1 MPEAKKPAA
10 KTDKAAAAP
19 ADKAKPAEDHEARSA
34 IEDGVTDEAQP
45 APEEGSEG
53 GDELLSDSEEL
64 PDDETVPGGQSELTG
79 LFVERPESTTVI
91 KGKNVTF
98 VAKVDSSD
106 LLRKPN
112 MKWLKGKWLDLGSK
126 AGKHVQFKE
135 AYDRNSK
142 VYTYEM
148 SIIKVV
154 EGDAGGY
161 RCEVT
166 SKDKCDSCTFEV
178 TVEAV
183 QEEQPANI
191 LDAFKRSGIKG
202 AKKGGDAGEDAG
214 DLDFSALL
222 KKREK
227 KARDEPKEEVD
238 VWEILKDA
246 KPCDYEKI
254 AFDYGIT
261 DLRGLLKRL
270 KKMKKVEPK
279 KSDAFLKKLEQC
291 YSVDKGKR
299 TQMHVELHDPN
310 AQVKWLKN
318 GVEIKPSAK
327 YVFECVGNK
336 RTLTINKCNLSDD
349 AAYECVVGE
358 EKSFTEVFVKEPPIT
373 ITKLLDDVH
382 VVVGEKV
389 EFECEVSEEGAN
401 VKWMKDGVEL
411 TKDGKYRI
419 KKDGKKHTLVISEAT
434 IEDIGMYYVYTNG
447 GESKGELEVEAKELE
462 VLQSIA
468 DLSVK
473 ACEQAVFKCEVSD
486 EKVVGKW
493 FKDGVEVK
501 PSNRIKMSHIGRIHK
516 LTIDDVKPQDEGN
529 YTFVPEGYALSLS
542 AKLNFIEIKIDYV
555 PRQDPPKIHLDTSST
570 GSKNTIVVVAG
581 NKLRLDVEIT
591 GEPVPTVCWM
601 KGDTVIS
608 EAEGRVRV
616 ETRTTLSS
624 FVIEGAERPD
634 EGRYSII
641 VTNPAGEDRAELTV
655 KIVDVPNPPE
665 NVRCM
670 GVGEDTATITWDP
683 PKFDGGS
690 PVKGY
695 LMERKKQGSSRWTK
709 LNFEVF
715 ESTTY
720 EAKKMIEGVF
730 YEMRVFAVN
739 GIGISQPSGNSKPF
753 MPIAPTSE
761 PTRLTVED
769 VTDSTCA
776 LKWRPPER
784 VGAGGV
790 DGYIIEWCK
799 EGEDNWVVAN
809 KEPVDKNTY
818 RVKGLPTGEKLLF
831 RVVAMNIA
839 GRSPPCTLKQSVT
852 IREIMEYPK
861 IRLPRQLRTKF
872 IRKVGEKI
880 NLVIPFQGKPRPV
893 VNWLKD
899 GEPLEN
905 KSVGIRTSDFDTIL
919 FIRSA
924 ERDHS
929 GTYTLSVQ
937 IDNMQDKAD
946 MHIQVVDKPGPP
958 INVMVTDVWGFNA
971 ALEWKPPKDTG
982 NTDITGYTI
991 QKADKKTQGWFTV
1004 YEHNRRPSC
1013 TVSDLVM
1020 GNEYS
1025 FRVFSEN
1032 ICGLSDEVAFSKNTA
1047 IIGKTDLE
1055 YNKPAFKEKD
1065 MRGSP
1070 KFTAP
1075 LVDRCVVAGYST
1087 AISCAV
1093 RAYPKAKIVWMKNK
1107 MIIGEDPKFLMQ
1119 NNQGV
1124 LTLNI
1129 RKPGQFD
1136 GGKYS
1141 CKAIND
1147 LGEDEVECRL
1157 EVRVLQEKKGDEEK
1171 K

>member
-1 MPEAKKPAA
+1 MPEAKKPEAEPEEIAA

-19 ADKAKPAEDHEARSA
+19 ADK
-34 IEDGVTDEAQP
+34 DGVTDEAQP

-310 AQVKWLKN
+310 TQVKWLKN

-358 EKSFTEVFVKEPPIT
+358 EKSFTEVFVKEPPVT

-501 PSNRIKMSHIGRIHK
+501 PGNRIKMSHIGRIHK

-641 VTNPAGEDRAELTV
+641 VTNPAGEDRAELTI

-665 NVRCM
+665 NVKCM

-929 GTYTLSVQ
+929 GKYTLSVQ

-946 MHIQVVDKPGPP
+946 IHIQVVDKPGPP

>member
-1 MPEAKKPAA
+1 MPEAKKTA
-10 KTDKAAAAP
+10 KTEKAAAAP
-19 ADKAKPAEDHEARSA
+19 ADKEQPVEEPAEN
-34 IEDGVTDEAQP
+34 
-45 APEEGSEG
+45 EG

-64 PDDETVPGGQSELTG
+64 PDDETLPGGQSELTG
-79 LFVERPESTTVI
+79 LFIEKPESTTVT

-112 MKWLKGKWLDLGSK
+112 IKWLKGKWLDLASK

-135 AYDRNSK
+135 AYDRNTK
-142 VYTYEM
+142 VYTYQM

-154 EGDAGGY
+154 EADAGGY

-191 LDAFKRSGIKG
+191 LEAFKRSGKKG
-202 AKKGGDAGEDAG
+202 DQSGGDAGEDAG

-227 KARDEPKEEVD
+227 KARDEPKEDVD
-238 VWEILKDA
+238 VWEILKNA

-279 KSDAFLKKLEQC
+279 KSDAFLKKLEEC

-299 TQMHVELHDPN
+299 VQMHVELHDPDVH
-310 AQVKWLKN
+310 VKWLKN

-327 YVFECVGNK
+327 YVFESVGNK

-358 EKSFTEVFVKEPPIT
+358 EKCFTEVFVKEPPVT

-382 VVVGEKV
+382 VVVGDRV

-411 TKDGKYRI
+411 TKDGRYRM
-419 KKDGKKHTLVISEAT
+419 KKDGKKHTLIINEAE
-434 IEDIGMYYVYTNG
+434 IEDIGMYYVCTNG

-473 ACEQAVFKCEVSD
+473 ASEQAVFKCEVSD

-493 FKDGVEVK
+493 FKDGVEVQASK
-501 PSNRIKMSHIGRIHK
+501 RIKMSHIGRIHK

-529 YTFVPEGYALSLS
+529 YTFVPEGYALNLS

-555 PRQDPPKIHLDTSST
+555 PRQDPPKIHLDTSGT
-570 GSKNTIVVVAG
+570 GNKNTIIVVAG
-581 NKLRLDVEIT
+581 NKLRLDVEVT
-591 GEPVPTVCWM
+591 GEPAPSVCWK

-616 ETRTTLSS
+616 ETRNLLSS
-624 FVIEGAERPD
+624 FVIEGAERAD
-634 EGRYSII
+634 EGRYTIT
-641 VTNPAGEDRAELTV
+641 VTNPAGEDRVELTV
-655 KIVDVPNPPE
+655 QIVDVPNPPE
-665 NVRCM
+665 NVKCM
-670 GVGEDTATITWDP
+670 GVGEDTATIMWDP
-683 PKFDGGS
+683 PNFDGGS
-690 PVKGY
+690 PVRGY
-695 LMERKKQGSSRWTK
+695 LMERKKKGSSRWTK

-720 EAKKMIEGVF
+720 EAKKMIEGVL

-739 GIGISQPSGNSKPF
+739 GIGMSQPSAISKPF

-761 PTRLTVED
+761 PIRLTVED
-769 VTDSTCA
+769 VTDTTCA
-776 LKWRPPER
+776 LKWLPPER
-784 VGAGGV
+784 VGAGGI

-799 EGEDNWVVAN
+799 EGEDNWVAAN
-809 KEPVDKNTY
+809 EEPVERNLY
-818 RVKGLPTGEKLLF
+818 RVKGLPTGEKVLF
-831 RVVAMNIA
+831 RVVAVNMA
-839 GRSPPCTLKQSVT
+839 GRSPPCVMNQSVN
-852 IREIMEYPK
+852 IREIMEHPK

-872 IRKVGEKI
+872 IRKVGEKV

-893 VNWLKD
+893 VTWFKD

-919 FIRSA
+919 FIRTA

-937 IDNMQDKAD
+937 IENMQDKAD
-946 MHIQVVDKPGPP
+946 IHIQIVDKPGPP
-958 INVMVTDVWGFNA
+958 VNVMVTDVWGFNA

-991 QKADKKTQGWFTV
+991 QKADKKTQEWFTV

-1020 GNEYS
+1020 GNEYT
-1025 FRVFSEN
+1025 FRVFAEN
-1032 ICGLSDEVAFSKNTA
+1032 ICGLSDEVAISKNTA
-1047 IIGKTDLE
+1047 VIGKSELQ
-1055 YNKPAFKEKD
+1055 YNRPPFKEKD
-1065 MRGSP
+1065 MSSSP

-1075 LVDRCVVAGYST
+1075 LVDKCVPAGYST

-1129 RKPGQFD
+1129 RKPSQFD

-1141 CKAIND
+1141 CKAINA